1 MPREIR
7 FLNTLTRRVETLEP
21 LELEHVRMY
30 TCGPTVYNFPHIGN
44 LRTFLFE
51 DVLRRTLRAFGYR
64 VTQVMN
70 LTDIDDKTI
79 KGAAAEGITLREFTE
94 RYVEAFFEDL
104 DTLRVERAEH
114 YPRATEWIPQMV
126 ELVQR
131 LSARGHTYMQ
141 DGSTYYRIA
150 TFPGYGKLSG
160 IDVSQV
166 KAGARVDS
174 DEYEK
179 EDMRDFA
186 LWKAAKP
193 GEPSWDTVLGK
204 GRPGWHLECSAMGMS
219 LLGNS
224 FDIHTGGVDNIFP
237 HHENEIAQSEGA
249 TGMPFVRMWL
259 HAEHL
264 VVEGQKMAKSLG
276 NFYTLRDLLAKDH
289 DPLAIRYL
297 LISVPYRQ
305 KLNFTFD
312 GLHAAGA
319 GIERIGNTLRR
330 LAHSPPAGGEGS
342 LPAETV
348 DALLEEFDAGLAD
361 DLNTARALA
370 ALHTLLTRVN
380 QALDGGG
387 ITAGVRRRVE
397 GAFDRIDRILGI
409 FPHDVI
415 AHVSGSSATSAI
427 GSVTAG
433 ATQSDDAEI
442 ETLIAERDAARNAR
456 DFARADAIRKQLAER
471 GLVLEDTPH
480 GTVWHR
486 SK

>member
-1 MPREIR
+1 MAREIR
-7 FLNTLTRRVETLEP
+7 LLNTLTRRVEPLEP
-21 LELEHVRMY
+21 HEPDHVRMY
-30 TCGPTVYNFPHIGN
+30 TCGPTVYNYPHIGN

-51 DVLRRTLRAFGYR
+51 DVLRRTLEAFGYR

-79 KGAAAEGITLREFTE
+79 KGAAAEGITLRAFTD
-94 RYVEAFFEDL
+94 RYVDAFFEDL
-104 DTLRVERAEH
+104 DTLGVERAEH

-126 ELVQR
+126 ELVER
-131 LSARGHTYMQ
+131 LSARGHTYVQ

-150 TFPGYGKLSG
+150 TFPAYGRLSG
-160 IDVSQV
+160 IDVNAV
-166 KAGARVDS
+166 RPGARVDA

-179 EDMRDFA
+179 EDVRDFV

-193 GEPSWDTVLGK
+193 DEPAWDTVLGK

-219 LLGNS
+219 LLGDS

-276 NFYTLRDLLAKDH
+276 NFYTLRDLLAKGH

-312 GLHAAGA
+312 GLHAAAA

-330 LAHSPPAGGEGS
+330 LSHTPPADGDGGLS
-342 LPAETV
+342 AETV
-348 DALLEEFDAGLAD
+348 GAFLEEFDAGLAD

-370 ALHTLLTRVN
+370 ALHTLLTKVN

-387 ITAGVRRRVE
+387 IAASVRSRLDAAFARV
-397 GAFDRIDRILGI
+397 GSVLGI
-409 FPHDVI
+409 VP
-415 AHVSGSSATSAI
+415 SGGRAESA
-427 GSVTAG
+427 
-433 ATQSDDAEI
+433 DAEI
-442 ETLIAERDAARNAR
+442 DALIAQRDGARTAK
-456 DFARADAIRKQLAER
+456 DFARADEIRKQLTEM
-471 GLVLEDTPH
+471 GIVLEDTPH

-486 SK
+486 AR